1 MNDIQPAGAPTPFD
15 SIRHIDEQGQ
25 EYWSARELAVELGY
39 DGKGG
44 WQNFE
49 RVIADAQIAA
59 RKSGNDPNT
68 IFSEVT
74 KDSPHA
80 KRKYPIKDFHLTRY
94 ACYLIAQNAD
104 PSKEIVAR
112 AQTYFAVQ
120 THRQEETDAEFFAD
134 PEAMLQEWR
143 RRAIRAFQSKGYSVD
158 WAERRADD
166 IIVRNDLTNEWVV
179 RGITQKEIPL
189 LTNTL
194 HMGSFGISIHDH
206 KGIKNFPMTYKGKK
220 IVYKGDLPAALTA
233 TELALNALAGTVS
246 RELHITNDSYGYAE
260 IDKDVKEAGVIVSQ
274 TRLSIE
280 KAIGRPVVSTRNML
294 KEPGGGIF
302 GDPAELPGI
311 DPPKEGC

>member
-1 MNDIQPAGAPTPFD
+1 MSAIQPAGAPTPFD
-15 SIRHIDEQGQ
+15 SIRHVDEQGQ
-25 EYWSARELAVELGY
+25 EYWSARELADLLEY
-39 DGKGG
+39 AS

-49 RVIADAQIAA
+49 KVIADARLSA
-59 RKSGNDPNT
+59 RNSGNDAMSYFNEAVKISVGKERT
-68 IFSEVT
+68 RKL
-74 KDSPHA
+74 KD
-80 KRKYPIKDFHLTRY
+80 YHLTRH

-104 PSKEIVAR
+104 PTKEIVAK

-120 THRQEETDAEFFAD
+120 TRRQEEADADIFAD
-134 PEAMLQEWR
+134 PEALLKEWR
-143 RRAIRAFQSKGYSVD
+143 RRAVRAFQSRGYSVE

-166 IIVRNDLTNEWVV
+166 IVVRNDLTNEWVI
-179 RGITQKEIPL
+179 RGITPKEIPL

-194 HMGSFGISIHDH
+194 NMGSFGISIHDH
-206 KGIKNFPMTYKGKK
+206 KGIKHFPITYKGKK

-260 IDKDVKEAGVIVSQ
+260 IDKDVKEAGALVGQ

-280 KAIGRPVVSTRNML
+280 KATGRSVVSTRNML
-294 KEPGGGIF
+294 NEPDGGIF

>member
-1 MNDIQPAGAPTPFD
+1 MSAIQPAGAPTPFD
-15 SIRHIDEQGQ
+15 SIRHVDEQGQ
-25 EYWSARELAVELGY
+25 EYWSARELADLLEY
-39 DGKGG
+39 AS

-49 RVIADAQIAA
+49 KVIADARLSA
-59 RKSGNDPNT
+59 RNSGNDAMSYFNEAVKISVGKERT
-68 IFSEVT
+68 RKL
-74 KDSPHA
+74 KD
-80 KRKYPIKDFHLTRY
+80 YHLTRH

-104 PSKEIVAR
+104 PTKEIVAK

-120 THRQEETDAEFFAD
+120 TRRQEEADADIFAD
-134 PEAMLQEWR
+134 PEALLKEWR
-143 RRAIRAFQSKGYSVD
+143 RRAVRAFQSRGYSVE

-166 IIVRNDLTNEWVV
+166 IVVRNDLTNEWVI
-179 RGITQKEIPL
+179 RGITPKEIPL

-206 KGIKNFPMTYKGKK
+206 KGIKHFPITYKGKK

-260 IDKDVKEAGVIVSQ
+260 IDKDVKEAGALVGQ

-280 KAIGRPVVSTRNML
+280 KATGRSVVSTRNML
-294 KEPGGGIF
+294 NEPDGGIF

>member
-1 MNDIQPAGAPTPFD
+1 MSAIQPAGAPTPFD
-15 SIRHIDEQGQ
+15 SIRHVDEQGQ
-25 EYWSARELAVELGY
+25 EYWSARELADLLEY
-39 DGKGG
+39 AS

-49 RVIADAQIAA
+49 KVIADARLSA
-59 RKSGNDPNT
+59 RNSGNDAMSYFNEAVKISVGKERT
-68 IFSEVT
+68 RKL
-74 KDSPHA
+74 KD
-80 KRKYPIKDFHLTRY
+80 YHLTRH

-104 PSKEIVAR
+104 PTKEIVAK

-120 THRQEETDAEFFAD
+120 TRRQEEADADIFAD
-134 PEAMLQEWR
+134 PEALLKEWR
-143 RRAIRAFQSKGYSVD
+143 RRAVRAFQSRGYSVE

-166 IIVRNDLTNEWVV
+166 IVVRNDLTNEWVI
-179 RGITQKEIPL
+179 RGITPKEITL

-206 KGIKNFPMTYKGKK
+206 KGIKHFPITYKGKK

-260 IDKDVKEAGVIVSQ
+260 IDKDVKEAGALVGQ

-280 KAIGRPVVSTRNML
+280 KATGRSVVSTRNML
-294 KEPGGGIF
+294 NEPDGGIF